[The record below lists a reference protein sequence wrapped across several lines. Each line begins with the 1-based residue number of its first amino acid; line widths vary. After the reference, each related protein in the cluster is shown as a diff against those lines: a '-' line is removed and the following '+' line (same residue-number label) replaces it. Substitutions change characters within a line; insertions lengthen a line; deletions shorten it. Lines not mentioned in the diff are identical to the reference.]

1 MADAMADATRMA
13 LAELRRK
20 AEAEPGLDVPQE
32 GVRVLAEALME
43 LEVEQHL
50 GADRH
55 ERTGEREGYRNGTR
69 ERTRDTRGARSR
81 RGCRG
86 GGTAALCR
94 ACWRRARAASGRWWR
109 WCGKPLGEGS
119 PRGGSMRWSRRCG
132 WRA

>member
-20 AEAEPGLDVPQE
+20 AEAEPGLDVPRE

-55 ERTGEREGYRNGTR
+55 ERTG
-69 ERTRDTRGARSR
+69 ARSH